1 MLLRRHHKR
10 DDEESPHTTETE
22 DGPATAPARSASKA
36 EWIAYAV
43 SQGADQADAEQLT
56 KEQLTEQYGG

>member
-1 MLLRRHHKR
+1 MLLRRYHQR
-10 DDEESPHTTETE
+10 DDAEESPQTTE

-36 EWIAYAV
+36 DWVAYAV
-43 SQGADQADAEQLT
+43 SKGAEQAAAEQLT